1 VLKRKLARELNILAT
16 SAHRILTIDL
26 GCHAYKIIKEPAI
39 TEQQKADRKAFAT
52 WVLRNFR
59 KEDNRKILFS
69 NEKNFDID
77 GVYNSQNDR
86 IWAVSRAEADKRG
99 GVKKKRKFSAKVI
112 VWLGACSKGL
122 TPLVILNEGSVDH
135 AKYIEQVLPIAKK
148 YGNKM
153 FGDDWTFQQDNA
165 TPHTHHLTQ
174 KWCSDN
180 LPSFISKERWPANSP
195 NFNPLD
201 QGLQWQVYQ
210 AETKC
215 TEHLLLAKYTL
226 FYTSLR
232 KTECTLYTLTKKI
245 TFFFRKLYV
254 VLNLRLSIK
263 ISRL

>member
-1 VLKRKLARELNILAT
+1 
-16 SAHRILTIDL
+16 
-26 GCHAYKIIKEPAI
+26 
-39 TEQQKADRKAFAT
+39 
-52 WVLRNFR
+52 
-59 KEDNRKILFS
+59 
-69 NEKNFDID
+69 
-77 GVYNSQNDR
+77 
-86 IWAVSRAEADKRG
+86 
-99 GVKKKRKFSAKVI
+99 
-112 VWLGACSKGL
+112 
-122 TPLVILNEGSVDH
+122 
-135 AKYIEQVLPIAKK
+135 
-148 YGNKM
+148 M